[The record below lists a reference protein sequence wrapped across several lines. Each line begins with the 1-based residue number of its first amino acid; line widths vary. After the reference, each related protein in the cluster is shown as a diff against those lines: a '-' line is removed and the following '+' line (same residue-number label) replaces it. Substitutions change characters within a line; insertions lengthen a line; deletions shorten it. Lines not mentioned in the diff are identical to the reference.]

1 MSHDHHDHGE
11 EGSASSLLLGLA
23 VTCVSMFL
31 GAFAAGISCVKL
43 DKKQLAWLNCFACG
57 LLLGTALGVII
68 PEGVRSLFEHRGSG
82 EAGEEHGREEGL
94 VGWTLLLGFLT
105 MMFLE
110 DTFNSANGNG
120 HSHAHEAE
128 LQDSVPREALARRRN
143 TITLGLLIHN
153 AMDGLAM
160 GAAKSAESN
169 VEHIVFGAIMMH
181 HVPAAF
187 GYATLLRSS
196 GLEEFAVRRLML
208 LFSLAA
214 PVACAVT
221 FFVLHPDMGF
231 GLMQVTSQTIGICLL
246 YSGGSFLY
254 VASVHALEDAKQGF
268 PRWGLPQLCL
278 LALGAIVPG
287 VTSWGHEH

>member
-1 MSHDHHDHGE
+1 MSHEHEHDHGAG
-11 EGSASSLLLGLA
+11 EGSASSLLLGLV
-23 VTCVSMFL
+23 VTCASMFL

-43 DKKQLAWLNCFACG
+43 DKRQLAWLNCFACG

-68 PEGVRSLFEHRGSG
+68 PEGVRSLFEHRG
-82 EAGEEHGREEGL
+82 AGEHGTEEGL

-110 DTFNSANGNG
+110 DTFNSVNGNG
-120 HSHAHEAE
+120 HSHAHET
-128 LQDSVPREALARRRN
+128 DSLDGAPREALARRRN
-143 TITLGLLIHN
+143 TITLGLVIHN

-160 GAAKSAESN
+160 GAAKSAEAN

-187 GYATLLRSS
+187 GYATLLRNS

-214 PVACAVT
+214 PVACALT
-221 FFVLHPDMGF
+221 FFVLHPDLGF
-231 GLMQVTSQTIGICLL
+231 GLMHVTSQTIGICLL

-268 PRWGLPQLCL
+268 PKWGLPQLCL
-278 LALGAIVPG
+278 LALGAVVPG
-287 VTSWGHEH
+287 VTSWGHAH